1 MGTGM
6 GRKAAESDAESPR
19 RTPPTAAHLAGLTRF
34 ERASWSAADW
44 FVQNLEGYSTTYNLV
59 TMGAMIWSCSSKRL
73 SIFGRENIAHLNKRS
88 RILLVANHRSFFDF
102 FMVSFVLYYK
112 TNLPKRIL
120 FPTRA
125 EFFYDHPLGPL
136 VNLSMSAMRMFPP
149 VMRDKKKA
157 RFNHYALERCTE
169 ELAIPGT
176 VLGVHPEGRRNKGPD
191 PYDLLP
197 AQPGVGKMALETDA
211 EVIPIYVHGI
221 SNDLGREFMKNWLSP
236 KSSPV
241 DVVFGPSVDL
251 SDLRQKVKNA
261 RAQKEAADR
270 CLEAIRACAHFHRDH
285 VAASRSA
292 ANGGATA

>member
-1 MGTGM
+1 MDGHRRG
-6 GRKAAESDAESPR
+6 AV
-19 RTPPTAAHLAGLTRF
+19 RTPPSASHLAGLTRF
-34 ERASWSAADW
+34 ELASWKTADW
-44 FVQNLEGYSTTYNLV
+44 FVRNLEGYSTTYNLI
-59 TMGAMIWSCSSKRL
+59 TMGAMIWSCSSQRL
-73 SIFGRENIAHLNKRS
+73 SLFGTEHIAHLDKRS

-102 FMVSFVLYYK
+102 FMVSFVIYYK
-112 TNLPKRIL
+112 TKLPKRIL

-157 RFNHYALERCTE
+157 RFNHYALGRCIE

-176 VLGVHPEGRRNKGPD
+176 VLGVHPEGRRNKGED

-211 EVIPIYVHGI
+211 TVIPIYVHGI
-221 SNDLGREFMKNWLSP
+221 SNDLGSEFVKNWTSP
-236 KSSPV
+236 KRAPV
-241 DVVFGPSVDL
+241 DVVFGKEVDL
-251 SDLRQKVKNA
+251 SDLRVGVKNA

-270 CLEAIRACAHFHRDH
+270 CLEAIRVAAHFHRDQ
-285 VAASRSA
+285 VAPARERMPS
-292 ANGGATA
+292 